1 MMELFTVKDFFFW
14 MMILNA
20 ALFLLSVL
28 LIVILKNPLAR
39 LFSRLYG
46 ISEDRYR
53 EMAFR
58 GLALY
63 KILILFFNVIPW
75 LVLCMAQ
82 R

>member
-1 MMELFTVKDFFFW
+1 MELFTVKDFFFW
-14 MMILNA
+14 MMVTNA

-46 ISEDRYR
+46 ISEDHYKD
-53 EMAFR
+53 MAFR

-75 LVLCMAQ
+75 LVLCIAQ